1 MEPWGQLVCTTD
13 TETPPIELGKEKFT
27 IGRAEG
33 NDIHL
38 AGNKLVSGL
47 HCYIEK
53 DASGKVWL
61 YDSSTNGTL
70 LNMTNKL
77 TKGECR
83 QLQHGDEFHVVY
95 KKNNEELNIGYLYQD
110 LLELAKEE
118 QEELE
123 GTEEYHHQPNPDA
136 TLEDYELN
144 IVNSPESKKRPH
156 PSDETTGEP
165 SLKKLKSS
173 EAPTDNSTP
182 PTTVVTDKDQDE
194 DIKPEEPP
202 VKDGEKEE
210 KKSEEKATA
219 EEKSKAAK
227 DPPIEADAM
236 AETLMCII
244 CQELLHDCISLQPCM
259 HSFCS
264 GCYSEWMD
272 RSNECPS
279 CRLKVE
285 RINKNHIVNNLVEAY
300 LKEHPDR
307 KRPEEDI
314 KELDAKNKITR
325 DMLYPK
331 AKRHRDEEESSDYSD
346 EDDNDDSSPVTALP
360 VLAPAGGAV
369 FGLGNPFFGTARPPK
384 TVCRQC
390 AEYKEPAGDTGLF
403 AGIQTAITTVK
414 NLVTGATGGATAGG
428 DNPGPSGATAT
439 ATDGAGPSTGA
450 DGDGSEPDVKVMP
463 TPPQF
468 TCAVN
473 QNHILCACCMQPMPD
488 RRAERV
494 HNPAIPGQQ
503 CSICYRAY
511 CHAYWGCRNAN
522 CLGCL
527 GKFKDMNFG
536 KKCLA
541 NLILDNASESA
552 IFKDYLEANNIS
564 VRDVLKDSLA
574 KLEAGQYKCFDQM
587 RGAVNGETYFCYMC
601 GMRNFRDLA
610 YQYRKDIP
618 KEKLPEEVRRR
629 SDCYWGKNCRTQ
641 RNKPH
646 HAANFNHI
654 CDQTRNT

>member
-13 TETPPIELGKEKFT
+13 TETPPIELDKEKFT

-33 NDIHL
+33 NDIFL
-38 AGNKLVSGL
+38 AGNKLVSGV

-70 LNMTNKL
+70 LNMTHKL

-110 LLELAKEE
+110 LQELAREE

-123 GTEEYHHQPNPDA
+123 GTEEYHHHPNPDA
-136 TLEDYELN
+136 TLEDNELN
-144 IVNSPESKKRPH
+144 MVDSPESKKRPH
-156 PSDETTGEP
+156 PSDETIVEP
-165 SLKKLKSS
+165 SLKKHKSS
-173 EAPTDNSTP
+173 EPPTANSTP
-182 PTTVVTDKDQDE
+182 PPTSATDKDQGE
-194 DIKPEEPP
+194 DKKVEETPI
-202 VKDGEKEE
+202 KDGEKEE
-210 KKSEEKATA
+210 KKSEEKISA
-219 EEKSKAAK
+219 EETSKAAK
-227 DPPIEADAM
+227 DAPDEADAM

-300 LKEHPDR
+300 LKEHPE
-307 KRPEEDI
+307 KSKAEEDI
-314 KELDAKNKITR
+314 KDLDAKNKITR

-331 AKRHRDEEESSDYSD
+331 TKHHRDEEESSEYSD
-346 EDDNDDSSPVTALP
+346 EDDNDESSPPMALP
-360 VLAPAGGAV
+360 VPAPVAGTV

-390 AEYKEPAGDTGLF
+390 AEYKEPAGGTGLF
-403 AGIQTAITTVK
+403 GGIQTAITTVK
-414 NLVTGATGGATAGG
+414 NVVTGAAGGATAGG
-428 DNPGPSGATAT
+428 DNPGPSGATAA
-439 ATDGAGPSTGA
+439 ATDGAGPSTGE
-450 DGDGSEPDVKVMP
+450 DGDGTEPDVKVMP

-468 TCAVN
+468 NCAVN
-473 QNHILCACCMQPMPD
+473 QNHILCACCVQPMPD

-494 HNPAIPGQQ
+494 HNPAIPAQQ
-503 CSICYRAY
+503 CIVMKCICI
-511 CHAYWGCRNAN
+511 G
-522 CLGCL
+522 
-527 GKFKDMNFG
+527 FTDMNFG
-536 KKCLA
+536 KKCLT
-541 NLILDNASESA
+541 NLILDNTSEST

-601 GMRNFRDLA
+601 GMRNFKDLA

>member
-1 MEPWGQLVCTTD
+1 MEAWAQLVCTTD
-13 TETPPIELGKEKFT
+13 TETPPTELDKDKFT
-27 IGRAEG
+27 IGRAGG
-33 NDIHL
+33 NDIFL
-38 AGNKLVSGL
+38 AGNKLVSGV
-47 HCYIEK
+47 HCYIER

-70 LNMTNKL
+70 LNMTHKL

-110 LLELAKEE
+110 LQELAREE

-123 GTEEYHHQPNPDA
+123 GTEEYHHRPNPDA
-136 TLEDYELN
+136 TLVDDELN
-144 IVNSPESKKRPH
+144 MADSPESKKRPH
-156 PSDETTGEP
+156 PSDETTAEP
-165 SLKKLKSS
+165 TLKKHKSGDP
-173 EAPTDNSTP
+173 PTANTTP
-182 PTTVVTDKDQDE
+182 PATPALDKDQGE
-194 DIKPEEPP
+194 DKKIEETA
-202 VKDGEKEE
+202 VKDGEKE
-210 KKSEEKATA
+210 KGKSEGKAAA
-219 EEKSKAAK
+219 EEKSKAEK
-227 DPPIEADAM
+227 DAPDEADAM
-236 AETLMCII
+236 GETLVCII
-244 CQELLHDCISLQPCM
+244 CQEILHDCISLQPCM

-279 CRLKVE
+279 CRLKVD

-331 AKRHRDEEESSDYSD
+331 NKRPREEDESSEYSD
-346 EDDNDDSSPVTALP
+346 EDEYDPSPAVVTHVPAPVAGAL
-360 VLAPAGGAV
+360 

-390 AEYKEPAGDTGLF
+390 AEFKDPAGGTGLF
-403 AGIQTAITTVK
+403 GGIQTAVTAVK
-414 NLVTGATGGATAGG
+414 NLVTGAAEGATAEG
-428 DNPGPSGATAT
+428 DNPGPSGAPAA
-439 ATDGAGPSTGA
+439 ATDGAGPSTGE
-450 DGDGSEPDVKVMP
+450 DGDRADPDVKVMP

-468 TCAVN
+468 TCAIN

-488 RRAERV
+488 RRVQRV
-494 HNPAIPGQQ
+494 HNPAIPAQQ

-536 KKCLA
+536 KKCLP
-541 NLILDNASESA
+541 NLILDNTSEST

-564 VRDVLKDSLA
+564 VRDVLKEGLA
-574 KLEAGQYKCFDQM
+574 KLESGQYKCFDQM
-587 RGAVNGETYFCYMC
+587 RGVVDGETYFCYMC
-601 GMRNFRDLA
+601 GLRNFKDLA

-618 KEKLPEEVRRR
+618 KENLPEAVQRR

-646 HAANFNHI
+646 HAANFNHV
-654 CDQTRNT
+654 CDQTRKT